1 MGRMA
6 SMHRVYV
13 YQNCDSCRKALRWL
27 KENGVA
33 HEALP
38 IRETPPSV
46 AELKAALEVLGGN
59 LRRLFNTAG
68 GDYRELGMKDR
79 LPGMA
84 VDEALELLAANGNL
98 VKRPFVSGS
107 GLALAGFKE
116 EEWRRAFLEG

>member
-1 MGRMA
+1 MQ
-6 SMHRVYV
+6 RVYV

-33 HEALP
+33 HEAVP

-46 AELKAALEVLGGN
+46 AELEAALALLGGN
-59 LRRLFNTAG
+59 PRLLCNTAG
-68 GDYRELGMKDR
+68 GDYRELGMKER

-84 VDEALELLAANGNL
+84 VDELLELLATNGNL
-98 VKRPFVSGS
+98 VKRPFVSGE

-116 EEWRRAFLEG
+116 EEWRRAFLEA